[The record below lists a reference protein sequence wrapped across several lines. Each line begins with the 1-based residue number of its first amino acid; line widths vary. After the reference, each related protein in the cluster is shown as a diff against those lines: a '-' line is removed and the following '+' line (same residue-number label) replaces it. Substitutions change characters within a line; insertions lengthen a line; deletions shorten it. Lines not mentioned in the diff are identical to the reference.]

1 MGPLRNPKHEKYCQL
16 LFEGQ
21 PQNAAYEAAGYRFHE
36 GNASRLRSNEQ
47 VIARLTELQTAAAES
62 TQVTVESL
70 VRELEEVRKRATSDA
85 QWGSV
90 VKSIEAKGKLSG
102 LFETKDTGDTRNSR
116 VTA

>member
-47 VIARLTELQTAAAES
+47 VIARLTELQSEAAKSSEI
-62 TQVTVESL
+62 TVASL
-70 VRELEEVRKRATSDA
+70 VAELEDARRRGLELNMIGAAVRA
-85 QWGSV
+85 
-90 VKSIEAKGKLSG
+90 IEAKGKLSG
-102 LFETKDTGDTRNSR
+102 LFEQKIR
-116 VTA
+116 VTH